1 MEFTS
6 FYHACFQC
14 HFCHKV
20 TYIKKG
26 TNEFEAETTHLFDYA
41 LVCHSCQQ
49 NGNPESFLKTLRYS
63 QVFAIY

>member
-1 MEFTS
+1 MGHEDTRKIFVFNSRGKKKEKSNKNVSNMEFTS

-26 TNEFEAETTHLFDYA
+26 TNEFEAETTHHFNYA
-41 LVCHSCQQ
+41 
-49 NGNPESFLKTLRYS
+49 
-63 QVFAIY
+63 